1 MHNVEELH
9 DGRAV
14 VCDCLSAILVDN
26 EQVTAVRTE
35 CALDGRLDCGTRVD
49 VGDDLVF
56 AL

>member
-1 MHNVEELH
+1 MHNVEQLH
-9 DGRAV
+9 DSRAV

-26 EQVTAVRTE
+26 EQVTAVRAE
-35 CALDGRLDCGTRVD
+35 CALDRRLDCGTRVD